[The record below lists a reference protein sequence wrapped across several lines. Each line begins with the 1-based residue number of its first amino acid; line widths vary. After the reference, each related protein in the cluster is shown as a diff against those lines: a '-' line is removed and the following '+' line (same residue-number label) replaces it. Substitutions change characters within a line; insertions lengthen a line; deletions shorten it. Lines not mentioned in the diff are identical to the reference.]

1 MKRKRGACFWL
12 GLGTFLL
19 ALVITIANGARSLR
33 TPVGAG
39 PPLIVTIR
47 QGDSVRDV
55 AEALWERG
63 LIRNTTALVV
73 AAYATGDWKCI
84 QAGRH
89 ELDPSM
95 SGLDILEALCRGSRT
110 AWSWLTIPE
119 GYTISQ
125 IAQQVEEKRLGSASQ
140 FEAAAR
146 APAAFDADFPLPD
159 ESLEGY
165 LFPDTYRVDSGET
178 ERDIIAHML
187 RRFDEVVWKGLF
199 QKSREYDGRSLREIV
214 ILASLVEWEAQLDEE
229 RPKIA
234 GVLLNRLRRGMR
246 LECDATVQYAL
257 GDGRKSRLIY
267 DDLGVNSEYNTY
279 LHDGLPPGPICSPG
293 EASIRAAMEPAEV
306 TYLYY
311 VATPDGSHLF
321 SNTFGEHQR
330 SIHRARSG
338 Q

>member
-1 MKRKRGACFWL
+1 MIRRRGVFFWL
-12 GLGTFLL
+12 SLGILL
-19 ALVITIANGARSLR
+19 VALATVVGGAARSLW

-39 PPLIVTIR
+39 PPMIVTVE
-47 QGDSVRDV
+47 QGDSVREV
-55 AEALWERG
+55 AKARWQRG
-63 LIRNTTALVV
+63 LISNTTALVA
-73 AAYATGDWKCI
+73 AAYATGDWRRI

-89 ELDPSM
+89 ELDAGM
-95 SGLDILEALCRGSRT
+95 SALDILDALCRGSRT

-125 IAQQVEEKRLGSASQ
+125 IAQQVEEKRLGSAGQ

-146 APAAFDADFPLPD
+146 APAAFRMDCPLPD
-159 ESLEGY
+159 DSLEGY

-178 ERDIIAHML
+178 EREIIAHML

-199 QKSREYDGRSLREIV
+199 QESLEYDGRSMRDIV
-214 ILASLVEWEAQLDEE
+214 ILASLVEWEAQLGEE
-229 RPKIA
+229 RAKIA

-267 DDLGVNSEYNTY
+267 DDLDVESEYNTY
-279 LHDGLPPGPICSPG
+279 LHQGLPPGPICSPG

-306 TYLYY
+306 THLYY
-311 VATPDGSHLF
+311 VATSDGSHLF
-321 SNTFGEHQR
+321 SNTFAAHQR
-330 SIHRARSG
+330 AIRRARSG

>member
-1 MKRKRGACFWL
+1 MKRRRGTFFWL
-12 GLGTFLL
+12 SIGFFLL
-19 ALVITIANGARSLR
+19 ALVLLIASTERSLR
-33 TPVGAG
+33 TPVGVG
-39 PPLIVTIR
+39 PPIIVTVEP
-47 QGDSVRDV
+47 GDSARDV
-55 AEALWERG
+55 AKALWERG
-63 LIRNTTALVV
+63 LIRNATAVVV
-73 AAYATGDWKCI
+73 AAYATGDWRCI

-95 SGLDILEALCRGSRT
+95 SALDILEALCRGSRT

-119 GYTISQ
+119 GYTVSQ
-125 IAQQVEEKRLGSASQ
+125 IAQQVEEKRLGIAVQ

-146 APAAFDADFPLPD
+146 TPGSFDVSFPAPDR
-159 ESLEGY
+159 SLEGY

-178 ERDIIAHML
+178 ERDIVAHML

-199 QKSREYDGRSLREIV
+199 QESPEYDGRSLRDII

-257 GDGRKSRLIY
+257 GDGRKPRLGY
-267 DDLGVNSEYNTY
+267 DDLAVESEYNTY

-293 EASIRAAMEPAEV
+293 EASIRAAMEPAEM
-306 TYLYY
+306 TQLYY

-321 SNTFGEHQR
+321 SNTFAEHQR
-330 SIHRARSG
+330 AIRRARSG
-338 Q
+338 R